1 MADAKKEGQDQAQ
14 ETIEAGDF
22 EALLKK
28 EFRPKSDQA
37 KEAVE
42 TAVKT
47 LAEQA
52 LAQTNLIGDDIREIG
67 RIRAT
72 LMPSSRSSS
81 IAVEQTRAT
90 VP

>member
-1 MADAKKEGQDQAQ
+1 MSTEEASAEAQPEGS
-14 ETIEAGDF
+14 TLEASEF
-22 EALLKK
+22 SSLLQK

-52 LAQTNLIGDDIREIG
+52 LSQ
-67 RIRAT
+67 
-72 LMPSSRSSS
+72 
-81 IAVEQTRAT
+81 
-90 VP
+90 